1 MLTIRP
7 ALPADLPAIQAIY
20 AHHVLT
26 GTGSFEETPPDL
38 DEMTRRFHDVTGRGL
53 PYLVAEDNGEVAGY
67 AYAGLF
73 RTRSAYRF
81 TVEDS
86 VYVAANR
93 HGQGIGARLLTDLIA
108 ACRDRGVREIL
119 AVIGDSNNAGSISL
133 HRRLG
138 FRPIGTLERVGLKFG
153 RWLDV
158 VMMQLSLVE
167 APTTDPSS

>member
-7 ALPADLPAIQAIY
+7 ATPADLPAIQAIY

-53 PYLVAEDNGEVAGY
+53 PYLVAEDDSGIAGY

-93 HGQGIGARLLTDLIA
+93 QGQGIGARLLADLIA

-119 AVIGDSNNAGSISL
+119 AVIGDSNNAGSIGV

-158 VMMQLSLVE
+158 VMMQLSLVDE
-167 APTTDPSS
+167 PATK